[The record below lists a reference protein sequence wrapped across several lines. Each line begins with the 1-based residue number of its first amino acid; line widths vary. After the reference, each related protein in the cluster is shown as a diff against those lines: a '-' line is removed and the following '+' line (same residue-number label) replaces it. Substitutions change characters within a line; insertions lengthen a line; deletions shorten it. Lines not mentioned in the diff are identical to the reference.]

1 MAKSIIQKYRSG
13 NDWIEVYPVTN
24 SNNVVDNNGQ
34 PILINHLNN
43 TNNPHDVTKTQV
55 GLSDVDN
62 TSDINKNVLSATKL
76 TTPRTITLNGDQT
89 GSVEFDGSNNV
100 TLTTSNVIS
109 NLLADLKT
117 VDGSGSGLDAD
128 LFDGKD
134 SVEYYQKS
142 NILGIVSQLNN
153 IPTGALI
160 ENGTNANGTYI
171 RFADGTQICYW
182 RNPTIIRPPNTK
194 VKMGINDTY
203 NYVATWSYPAAF
215 ISIPFVITS
224 AESHGTGVHNSSV
237 SGNPSLTSVTYNLY
251 GPRTGCRFVGLAI
264 GRWF

>member
-13 NDWIEVYPVTN
+13 NDWVEVYPITK
-24 SNNVVDNNGQ
+24 SNNVVDSNGQ

-142 NILGIVSQLNN
+142 NIL
-153 IPTGALI
+153 
-160 ENGTNANGTYI
+160 E
-171 RFADGTQICYW
+171 
-182 RNPTIIRPPNTK
+182 
-194 VKMGINDTY
+194 
-203 NYVATWSYPAAF
+203 
-215 ISIPFVITS
+215 
-224 AESHGTGVHNSSV
+224 
-237 SGNPSLTSVTYNLY
+237 
-251 GPRTGCRFVGLAI
+251 
-264 GRWF
+264 